1 MGLHHLWEILDPV
14 QKNRVWN
21 VCKGKHC
28 VLTLTTWIC
37 EEESTLQLKHAI
49 SKPYLRN
56 LFFRVTCLQSLG
68 AYLIFV
74 SDGKP
79 PVLKWDTILNRQQN
93 TQDRGGRYRGQ
104 GHGWQSK
111 SKTASQSAPLNRK
124 KTFGMSLF
132 QRKIRECAEMLWLF
146 GIPCLQSNSEAEAF
160 CALLNKEGIAMVV

>member
-37 EEESTLQLKHAI
+37 EEESTLQLKRAI

-56 LFFRVTCLQSLG
+56 LCFRVTCLQRLG

-79 PVLKWDTILNRQQN
+79 PVLKWDTILNRQRN
-93 TQDRGGRYRGQ
+93 TQVVGVDIVAEVMDI
-104 GHGWQSK
+104 S
-111 SKTASQSAPLNRK
+111 LN
-124 KTFGMSLF
+124 
-132 QRKIRECAEMLWLF
+132 QR
-146 GIPCLQSNSEAEAF
+146 
-160 CALLNKEGIAMVV
+160 LLHNLPH